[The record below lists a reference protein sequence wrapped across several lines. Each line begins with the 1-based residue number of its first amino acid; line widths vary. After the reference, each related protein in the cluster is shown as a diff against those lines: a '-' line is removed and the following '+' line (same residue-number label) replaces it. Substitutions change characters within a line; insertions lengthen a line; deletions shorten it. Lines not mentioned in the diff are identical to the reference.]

1 MNLLTTI
8 LIVFVVLVILYYII
22 NWLTTKS
29 VKLINL
35 EDASTQKTISAS
47 KLKQNSA
54 SNFTYSI
61 WFYVE
66 EWDIGTTKPLLSVEN
81 NSTGSNSNVD
91 ISLGNSENNINISI
105 LCQPIEDEPD
115 PASAVCTVRNFPLQK
130 WVNLIISVYGR
141 TLDVYLDGKL
151 TQTQVLQNVADMSG
165 INSIIVGG
173 GFKGKIADL
182 RHWADASN
190 PQQAYN
196 IYASGFGQ
204 GASNIFNKYKIR
216 IAFLEDGKSEGHFD
230 I

>member
-1 MNLLTTI
+1 MNLLTTV
-8 LIVFVVLVILYYII
+8 LVVFVVLVILYYII

-35 EDASTQKTISAS
+35 EDASKQKTVSAN
-47 KLKQNSA
+47 KLKENKS

-66 EWDIGTTKPLLSVEN
+66 EWDIGRTKPLLSVIN
-81 NSTGSNSNVD
+81 KNGDNSIDVT
-91 ISLGNSENNINISI
+91 LGNNENNIKIGI
-105 LCQPIEDEPD
+105 LCQPSDVGD
-115 PASAVCTVRNFPLQK
+115 DNMATCTVRNFPLQK
-130 WVNLIISVYGR
+130 WVNLIFSVYGR

-151 TQTQVLQNVADMSG
+151 TQTQVLPNVARMRGLESV
-165 INSIIVGG
+165 NVGG

-196 IYASGFGQ
+196 IYSSGFGQ

-216 IAFLEDGKSEGHFD
+216 ISFLEDGKSEGHFD